1 MENLT
6 ILDKDMNVILNKDD
20 LVRIKIT
27 SNILTNLYY
36 FSFRSPNNF
45 TNFDQLKTI
54 FLNQESITVKINNE
68 EIKSGIMKFLITKEV
83 FLKDDPTNYYQIDFV
98 II

>member
-20 LVRIKIT
+20 LVRIKIA
-27 SNILTNLYY
+27 SNMPTNTYF

-45 TNFDQLKTI
+45 TNFDQLKTN
-54 FLNQESITVKINNE
+54 FLDQESVTVKINNK
-68 EIKSGIMKFLITKEV
+68 EIKSGIIMTLTSEEV
-83 FLKDDPTNYYQIDFV
+83 FLKDDPTNYHRIQFV
-98 II
+98 I